1 VEGAGVTHCPDCR
14 AELVALRSI
23 NAKLCSNGKCQ
34 QVIDWHLAPGQK
46 PLVGSNRQDRKT
58 TGE

>member
-1 VEGAGVTHCPDCR
+1 MTHCPTCR

-34 QVIDWHLAPGQK
+34 QVIDWQLAPGQK

>member
-1 VEGAGVTHCPDCR
+1 MTHCPTCR

-23 NAKLCSNGKCQ
+23 NAKMCSGPCKTMY
-34 QVIDWHLAPGQK
+34 DWQLAPGQK

>member
-1 VEGAGVTHCPDCR
+1 MTHCPTCR

-23 NAKLCSNGKCQ
+23 NAKMCSGPCKELFAWNLK
-34 QVIDWHLAPGQK
+34 PGQK